1 MYDKVEQVI
10 SRGIELGSAL
20 LRGFERGG
28 LLVLRE
34 LGSACCQRYTTIH
47 NSGTGLDYPQRRVSS
62 YM

>member
-28 LLVLRE
+28 LLILRFEGARMGVLPGILTFE
-34 LGSACCQRYTTIH
+34 G
-47 NSGTGLDYPQRRVSS
+47 
-62 YM
+62 